1 MQIGRRHRKI
11 TCIILTGPKDRR
23 HAMSC
28 RTTREFTNMVWRQ
41 RQKEEALRPWG
52 LLGCPWE
59 RQGKAG
65 GSSSGWAGL
74 KTFCR
79 LWAIGVVPCCLV
91 PSPGMIKTEEYC
103 LQGCLS
109 QTEEVWLWKS
119 KTCTQAEPLLAL
131 KISSLSPTRKVF

>member
-1 MQIGRRHRKI
+1 MQHGRRPRKI
-11 TCIILTGPKDRR
+11 TCIILTGPRDRR
-23 HAMSC
+23 HATSC
-28 RTTREFTNMVWRQ
+28 RTTKEFTNMVW

-59 RQGKAG
+59 MQGKAG

-74 KTFCR
+74 KTYYR
-79 LWAIGVVPCCLV
+79 LWAIVVVLCCLV
-91 PSPGMIKTEEYC
+91 PSPGKIKTEEYRLQRC
-103 LQGCLS
+103 LD

-119 KTCTQAEPLLAL
+119 KTCTQAEPLPSL